1 MKKFT
6 LLLFLLSVF
15 ALSAQDLV
23 SPKKLMTQYENKLN
37 LTKDQAIKFSNIL
50 EEYYDDLYKK
60 EIDDKTFN
68 KLNKL
73 RDLEFYKIMTKEQ
86 FSIYKKAKKE
96 IEPQLKF
103 RFK

>member
-1 MKKFT
+1 
-6 LLLFLLSVF
+6 
-15 ALSAQDLV
+15 
-23 SPKKLMTQYENKLN
+23 MTQYENKLN